1 MKGTCFFVFN
11 LVLLGCS
18 TIENK
23 PLQLTSGSA
32 PIYPEELKNS
42 RIEGYVVLK
51 YNVSTKGT
59 VTNIRIVESEPARV
73 FDESARRTLSTWRF
87 SPELVDGLKKK
98 SVDVISRISFK
109 LSSESL
115 DY

>member
-1 MKGTCFFVFN
+1 MFVFS
-11 LVLLGCS
+11 LVLWGCS

-23 PLQLTSGSA
+23 PLQLKRGSA

-42 RIEGYVVLK
+42 GIEGYVVLK
-51 YNVSTKGT
+51 YDVSTEGA
-59 VTNIRIVESEPARV
+59 VTNIRIVESDPARV
-73 FDESARRTLSTWRF
+73 FDESARKTLFTWRF
-87 SPELVDGLKKK
+87 IPEMVDGLNKK
-98 SVDVISRISFK
+98 SVDVISRISFQ

>member
-1 MKGTCFFVFN
+1 MKGICLFVFG

-18 TIENK
+18 TIESK
-23 PLQLTSGSA
+23 PLQLKSGSA

-42 RIEGYVVLK
+42 GIEGYVVLK
-51 YNVSTKGT
+51 YDVSTEGM
-59 VTNIRIVESEPARV
+59 VTNIRIIESYPPRA
-73 FDESARRTLSTWRF
+73 FDESALRTLSSWRF
-87 SPELVDGLKKK
+87 IPETVYGLKKK
-98 SVDVISRISFK
+98 SVDVISRISFQ

>member
-1 MKGTCFFVFN
+1 MKGICLFVFG

-18 TIENK
+18 TIESK
-23 PLQLTSGSA
+23 PLQLKSGSA
-32 PIYPEELKNS
+32 PIYPEELKNLG
-42 RIEGYVVLK
+42 IEGYVVLK
-51 YNVSTKGT
+51 YDVSTEGM
-59 VTNIRIVESEPARV
+59 VTNIRIIESDPARV

-87 SPELVDGLKKK
+87 IPEMVDGLKKK
-98 SVDVISRISFK
+98 SVDVTSRISFQ

>member
-1 MKGTCFFVFN
+1 MFVFS
-11 LVLLGCS
+11 LVLWGCS

-23 PLQLTSGSA
+23 PLQLQSGTA

-42 RIEGYVVLK
+42 GIEGYVVLK
-51 YNVSTKGT
+51 YDVSTEGM
-59 VTNIRIVESEPARV
+59 VTNIRIVASDPARV
-73 FDESARRTLSTWRF
+73 FDESARKTLSTWRF
-87 SPELVDGLKKK
+87 IPEMVGGLKKR
-98 SVDVISRISFK
+98 SVDVISRISFR

>member
-1 MKGTCFFVFN
+1 MKGICLFVFSM
-11 LVLLGCS
+11 VLLGCS

-23 PLQLTSGSA
+23 PLQLKSGSA

-42 RIEGYVVLK
+42 GIEGYVVLK
-51 YNVSTKGT
+51 YDVSTEGM
-59 VTNIRIVESEPARV
+59 VTNIRIVESDPARV
-73 FDESARRTLSTWRF
+73 FDESARKTLSTWRF
-87 SPELVDGLKKK
+87 IPEMVDGLKKK
-98 SVDVISRISFK
+98 SVDVISRISFQ